1 MESLIIDLAK
11 YRFETGEE
19 ALASENREKADYLD
33 FFVASKAEAEKQI
46 ERAEEFL
53 GMVKD
58 YLTEKEIL

>member
-46 ERAEEFL
+46 E
-53 GMVKD
+53 
-58 YLTEKEIL
+58 